1 MPLMPIVTI
10 LVILVLLVAVCWL
23 AYWGYTHQHVWLMA
37 LIPGLAAGL
46 LVTAAAMVRLPS
58 PAAAI
63 ALILVAVLL
72 IAGCWWAYSS
82 TEGAFVRLL
91 VVGVGTIVL
100 FNVLLSGLVSY
111 WLNMEVVN
119 PVETLN
125 PDGQTGTALV
135 VYHPGKS
142 SFQRDASYAFAEG
155 LASKGW
161 RVDVTTASSHA
172 PSDLS
177 GYDLLVLGAP
187 TYEWLPAK
195 RLQTYL
201 SGLGD
206 LSAKPTVTIISGAG
220 YTELSQ
226 PAMGRLVQEAG
237 GETLKSLA
245 VWSMRPNEDLYGISD
260 PLEAMRQAALEIRT
274 PQS

>member
-1 MPLMPIVTI
+1 MRLMPVVTI
-10 LVILVLLVAVCWL
+10 IVILVLLAAVCWL

-63 ALILVAVLL
+63 ALVLVAVLL
-72 IAGCWWAYSS
+72 IAGCWWAYRSA
-82 TEGAFVRLL
+82 EGAFVRLL

-111 WLNMEVVN
+111 WLNMEVVS

-135 VYHPGKS
+135 LYHPGKS
-142 SFQRDASYAFAEG
+142 SFQRDVSYSFAGG
-155 LASKGW
+155 LASNGW
-161 RVDVTTASSHA
+161 RVDVTTASSQA
-172 PSDLS
+172 PMDLS

-187 TYEWLPAK
+187 TYDWLPAK
-195 RLQTYL
+195 RLPTYL
-201 SGLGD
+201 SGLG
-206 LSAKPTVTIISGAG
+206 SFAGTPTVIIISGAG
-220 YTELSQ
+220 YTDLSQ
-226 PAMGRLVQEAG
+226 RAMEMLVQEAG
-237 GETLKSLA
+237 GEILKSLA
-245 VWSMRPNEDLYGISD
+245 VWSMRPNDDLYGISD
-260 PLEAMRQAALEIRT
+260 PLEAMRQAALEIPT